1 VTDLVHLTPL
11 DHNYP
16 PRLRSLP
23 DPPASITVSGG
34 AVDSTRTVAV
44 VGSRQAVPDALHFAK
59 DLALEL
65 TKAGVVVV
73 SGGAEGIDRAAH
85 EGALCAGGRTWAIAG
100 TGHEHCFP
108 SEHAALF
115 AVIGRGPGAM
125 VWPFSPGYQRRSG
138 FLLRNRVLVAL
149 SDAVVI
155 VQAGLRSG
163 ALHAA
168 SWAQKLKKPLW
179 VVPAAPWM
187 SGFDGS
193 RQLLDAG
200 ARPLASIDVF
210 LGALGLAGR
219 PGAGS
224 PLVPPP
230 AVERFL
236 APSRPPLLA
245 PLSAPAVAV
254 LAALSARA
262 SHADAIAARTHL
274 TAQATAATLLTLAL
288 EDVVV
293 EGPPGFFRR
302 RDNLNR

>member
-1 VTDLVHLTPL
+1 VTGLVHLTPL

-34 AVDSTRTVAV
+34 AVDSACAVAV

-73 SGGAEGIDRAAH
+73 SGGAEGVDRAAH
-85 EGALCAGGRTWAIAG
+85 EGALFAGGRTWAIAG

-108 SEHAALF
+108 PEHAALF

-168 SWAQKLKKPLW
+168 SWAKKLQKPLW

-200 ARPLASIDVF
+200 ARPLASIEGF
-210 LGALGLAGR
+210 LGALGVAGR
-219 PGAGS
+219 PVAGS
-224 PLVPPP
+224 PPVPPQ
-230 AVERFL
+230 AVEPFL
-236 APSRPPLLA
+236 GPSRPLLA

-262 SHADAIAARTHL
+262 SHADAIAARAHL